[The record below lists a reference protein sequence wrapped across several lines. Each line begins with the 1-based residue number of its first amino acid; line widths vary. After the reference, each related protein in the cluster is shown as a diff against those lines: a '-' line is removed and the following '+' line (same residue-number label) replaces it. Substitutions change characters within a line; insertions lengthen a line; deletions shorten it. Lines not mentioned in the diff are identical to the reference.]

1 MAKFLCCTARSWA
14 LAVRL
19 MNINFILCLIQC
31 LILFPFSRQCK
42 CLVNDQPL
50 ISRLQDLLGLF
61 LKFGIECMQS
71 INAGVLNDA
80 KETIEKITELEKVF
94 QALSKIFQGHYSL
107 YQAHRRVHG
116 KVQVTNLIILVVI
129 CKLFFTRCALK
140 FIFE

>member
-1 MAKFLCCTARSWA
+1 
-14 LAVRL
+14 
-19 MNINFILCLIQC
+19 
-31 LILFPFSRQCK
+31 
-42 CLVNDQPL
+42 
-50 ISRLQDLLGLF
+50 
-61 LKFGIECMQS
+61 MQS
-71 INAGVLNDA
+71 INAGVLNNA